1 MRLKFWGVRGSI
13 PVPGIQTSKYGGNT
27 PCIEIQKNEDETF
40 IFDAG
45 TGIFQLGN
53 KLVYENKRKKIHI
66 FLTHFHWDHIQGFPF
81 FAPFF
86 HPDFEV
92 KIYYNRTKDMTAP
105 DFIDQQMRPGFFPV
119 RRKDVFHANV
129 QFVDITDIDS
139 LTVSELQIDK
149 IKTHHSEG
157 TYSYK
162 ITEDGKS
169 IVFMTDNEI
178 YCHKEEKH
186 PEVESICDLNKDLI
200 EFSKDV
206 DILIHDSQYLE
217 ESFSYKVGWGHSNNA
232 AVVYFAHTAKVK
244 TLFLF
249 HYDPEF
255 SDEKVELMH
264 QDSVSIGE
272 NELSTPVEILLSQEG
287 REIIL

>member
-27 PCIEIQKNEDETF
+27 PCIEIQNSEEEII

-53 KLVYENKRKKIHI
+53 KLIYENKHKKIHI

-86 HPDFEV
+86 HSDFDI
-92 KIYYNRTKDMTAP
+92 KIYYNRTEDMNAP

-119 RRKDVFHANV
+119 KREDVFHANL
-129 QFVDITDIDS
+129 QFVDITDVDS
-139 LTVSELQIDK
+139 INVSSLKIDK
-149 IKTHHSEG
+149 IKTHHSDG
-157 TYSYK
+157 TYAYK
-162 ITEDGKS
+162 ITENEKS

-178 YCHKEEKH
+178 FCRKEEMH
-186 PEVESICDLNKDLI
+186 PNEESICALNKDLI
-200 EFSKDV
+200 EFSKGA

-217 ESFSYKVGWGHSNNA
+217 KDFSSKVGWGHSNNV
-232 AVVYFAHTAKVK
+232 AVVYFANSAKVK

-249 HYDPEF
+249 HFDPEF
-255 SDEKVELMH
+255 TDEKVELMH
-264 QDSVSIGE
+264 QNSIYVGE
-272 NELSTPVEILLSQEG
+272 NELSSNVEILLSQEG
-287 REIIL
+287 KDIIL